1 MSDIGRLE
9 RRLTNVETY
18 TQLSLLETD
27 TASLNIVDAKTG
39 LDRFKSGFFVDNFR
53 SHTGQAL
60 DHPSSRCS
68 IDKKSGELRPSHY
81 THGLDLLIGSEQV
94 RKESWQRKFTGEDII
109 KKAKPN
115 TGHKAISKIIR
126 DHGSAYLI
134 TQNVDN
140 LHQDAGVSEENITEI
155 HGNATYATCL
165 DCSKRYEL
173 EDIKK
178 VFFKKKEAPY
188 CDNCGGIIKTA
199 TISFG
204 QSMPE
209 EGMIIAQR
217 KTLACDLFI
226 TIGTSL
232 VVYPAA
238 GFPKLAK
245 DIGARLVIINNEPTD
260 FDSIADLVIHEQIGE
275 VFSDF

>member
-1 MSDIGRLE
+1 MHKE
-9 RRLTNVETY
+9 
-18 TQLSLLETD
+18 LLEFIKE
-27 TASLNIVDAKTG
+27 SKSIVFFTGAGISTESGIPDFRGPKGVWKTNTPIYFQ
-39 LDRFKSGFFVDNFR
+39 DF
-53 SHTGQAL
+53 
-60 DHPSSRCS
+60 
-68 IDKKSGELRPSHY
+68 
-81 THGLDLLIGSEQV
+81 IGSEQV
-94 RKESWQRKFTGEDII
+94 RRDSWERKFSGDDII

-115 TGHKAISKIIR
+115 IGHKAVSKIIK

-140 LHQDAGVSEENITEI
+140 LHQDAGVSEKDITEI

-178 VFFKKKEAPY
+178 VFIKKKEAPY
-188 CDNCGGIIKTA
+188 CNSCGGIIKTA

-260 FDSIADLVIHEQIGE
+260 FDPIADLVIHEQIGE

>member
-1 MSDIGRLE
+1 MHKKLFEFIKESKSIVFFTGAGISTESGIPDFRGPKGVWK
-9 RRLTNVETY
+9 TNTPIY
-18 TQLSLLETD
+18 FQD
-27 TASLNIVDAKTG
+27 
-39 LDRFKSGFFVDNFR
+39 F
-53 SHTGQAL
+53 
-60 DHPSSRCS
+60 
-68 IDKKSGELRPSHY
+68 
-81 THGLDLLIGSEQV
+81 IGSEQV

-126 DHGSAYLI
+126 DHASAYLI